1 VIREKETAAD
11 VHAEIMRRASYLD
24 CCAHHEVLKGGS
36 MVGIDFGKPLFTREE
51 IQRKIQELGSRIST
65 EYTEKDLLVVG
76 VLKGALFFMSDL
88 LRSLRIS
95 VRMDFIHCT
104 SSASKGS
111 SPVTMLADMKEDI
124 RGKDVLLVE
133 DIMDSGVTIAYLKN
147 MLLDRGP
154 ASLKVCVLLD
164 KPDRRKVQ
172 IEADYAGFR
181 IPNKYVVGYGLDYKD
196 RYRNLPYIAV
206 MPHDEREGT

>member
-1 VIREKETAAD
+1 
-11 VHAEIMRRASYLD
+11 
-24 CCAHHEVLKGGS
+24 

-51 IQRKIQELGSRIST
+51 IQRKNQEIGLRISAD
-65 EYTEKDLLVVG
+65 YAEKDLLVVG

-104 SSASKGS
+104 SSSKGEDGN
-111 SPVTMLADMKEDI
+111 PVRMLCDMKEDI
-124 RGKDVLLVE
+124 SGKHVLLVE
-133 DIMDSGVTIAYLKN
+133 DIMDSGVTLNYLKQ
-147 MLLDRGP
+147 MLLERKP

-164 KPDRRKVQ
+164 KAERRLVP
-172 IEADYAGFR
+172 IEADYVGFR

-206 MPHDEREGT
+206 LPMEER

>member
-1 VIREKETAAD
+1 
-11 VHAEIMRRASYLD
+11 
-24 CCAHHEVLKGGS
+24 

-65 EYTEKDLLVVG
+65 EYAEKDLLVVG

-133 DIMDSGVTIAYLKN
+133 DIMDSGVTIDHLKK

-154 ASLKVCVLLD
+154 ATLKVCVLLD

-181 IPNKYVVGYGLDYKD
+181 IPNKYVVGYGLDYQD

-206 MPHDEREGT
+206 LPHDEREGTRG

>member
-1 VIREKETAAD
+1 
-11 VHAEIMRRASYLD
+11 
-24 CCAHHEVLKGGS
+24 

-65 EYTEKDLLVVG
+65 EYAEKDLLVVG

-133 DIMDSGVTIAYLKN
+133 DIMDSGVTVDYLKK

-164 KPDRRKVQ
+164 KPDRRKVR

-206 MPHDEREGT
+206 LPLDERDGTRG

>member
-1 VIREKETAAD
+1 
-11 VHAEIMRRASYLD
+11 
-24 CCAHHEVLKGGS
+24 
-36 MVGIDFGKPLFTREE
+36 MVGIDFGKPLFTSEE
-51 IQRKIQELGSRIST
+51 IQRKIHELGSRISAD
-65 EYTEKDLLVVG
+65 YADKDLLVVG

-95 VRMDFIHCT
+95 VCMDFMHVT
-104 SSASKGS
+104 SASAKDKH
-111 SPVTMLADMKEDI
+111 PVQILADMKQDI
-124 RGKDVLLVE
+124 KGMHILLVE
-133 DIMDSGVTIAYLKN
+133 DIMDSGVTVDYIKK

-164 KPDRRKVQ
+164 KPDRRQVQ

-181 IPNKYVVGYGLDYKD
+181 IPNKYVVGYGLDYRD

-206 MPHDEREGT
+206 LPLEERQGH

>member
-1 VIREKETAAD
+1 
-11 VHAEIMRRASYLD
+11 
-24 CCAHHEVLKGGS
+24 

-51 IQRKIQELGSRIST
+51 IQRKIQELGSRISSD
-65 EYTEKDLLVVG
+65 YADKDLLVIG
-76 VLKGALFFMSDL
+76 VLKGAIFFMSDL

-104 SSASKGS
+104 SSSSKGKGTN
-111 SPVTMLADMKEDI
+111 PVQMICDIKEDI
-124 RGKDVLLVE
+124 RGKHVLLVE
-133 DIMDSGVTIAYLKN
+133 DIVDSGITLQYLRQ
-147 MLLDRGP
+147 MLVERGP

-164 KPDRRKVQ
+164 KPDRRQVQ
-172 IEADYAGFR
+172 IEADYPGFR

-206 MPHDEREGT
+206 LPMEERQNP

>member
-1 VIREKETAAD
+1 
-11 VHAEIMRRASYLD
+11 
-24 CCAHHEVLKGGS
+24 

-65 EYTEKDLLVVG
+65 EYAEKDLLVVG

-104 SSASKGS
+104 SCASKGGG
-111 SPVTMLADMKEDI
+111 PVTMLADMKEDI

-133 DIMDSGVTIAYLKN
+133 DIMDSGVTIDYLKK

-206 MPHDEREGT
+206 LPLDEREGPRG

>member
-1 VIREKETAAD
+1 
-11 VHAEIMRRASYLD
+11 
-24 CCAHHEVLKGGS
+24 

-65 EYTEKDLLVVG
+65 EYAEKDLLVVG

-133 DIMDSGVTIAYLKN
+133 DIMDSGVTIDYLKK
-147 MLLDRGP
+147 MLLERGP

-164 KPDRRKVQ
+164 KPDRRKVR

-181 IPNKYVVGYGLDYKD
+181 IPNKYVVGYGLDYQD

-206 MPHDEREGT
+206 LPHDEREGARG

>member
-1 VIREKETAAD
+1 
-11 VHAEIMRRASYLD
+11 
-24 CCAHHEVLKGGS
+24 
-36 MVGIDFGKPLFTREE
+36 MVGIDFGKPLFTSEE
-51 IQRKIQELGSRIST
+51 IQRKIHELGSRIST
-65 EYTEKDLLVVG
+65 DYADKDLIVVG

-104 SSASKGS
+104 SCS
-111 SPVTMLADMKEDI
+111 SRSRDGNPVLMLADMKEEI
-124 RGKDVLLVE
+124 RGEHVLLVE
-133 DIMDSGVTIAYLKN
+133 DIMDSGVTVDYLKK

-181 IPNKYVVGYGLDYKD
+181 IPNKYVVGYGLDYQD

-206 MPHDEREGT
+206 LPLEERQAT

>member
-1 VIREKETAAD
+1 
-11 VHAEIMRRASYLD
+11 
-24 CCAHHEVLKGGS
+24 

-51 IQRKIQELGSRIST
+51 IQRKIQEIGSRIST
-65 EYTEKDLLVVG
+65 DYADKDVLVVG

-104 SSASKGS
+104 SSATKGKGGC
-111 SPVTMLADMKEDI
+111 PVDMMCDVRENI
-124 RGKDVLLVE
+124 EGKHVLLVE
-133 DIMDSGVTIAYLKN
+133 DIMDSGVTIDYLKK
-147 MLLDRGP
+147 MLLERGP

-164 KPDRRKVQ
+164 KNERRTVP

-206 MPHDEREGT
+206 LPVEERQAL

>member
-1 VIREKETAAD
+1 
-11 VHAEIMRRASYLD
+11 
-24 CCAHHEVLKGGS
+24 

-65 EYTEKDLLVVG
+65 EYAEKDLLVVG

-104 SSASKGS
+104 SSASRGS

-133 DIMDSGVTIAYLKN
+133 DIMDSGVTIDYLKK

-206 MPHDEREGT
+206 LPLDEREGTRG

>member
-1 VIREKETAAD
+1 
-11 VHAEIMRRASYLD
+11 
-24 CCAHHEVLKGGS
+24 
-36 MVGIDFGKPLFTREE
+36 MVGIDFGKPLFTSEE
-51 IQRKIQELGSRIST
+51 IQRKIQELGTRISAD
-65 EYTEKDLLVVG
+65 YADKDLLVVG

-95 VRMDFIHCT
+95 VRMDFMHC
-104 SSASKGS
+104 SSCSSKGKGVQMMS
-111 SPVTMLADMKEDI
+111 DMKEDVK
-124 RGKDVLLVE
+124 GKHVLLVE
-133 DIMDSGVTIAYLKN
+133 DIMDSGLTLDYLKKN
-147 MLLDRGP
+147 LLEREP

-164 KPDRRKVQ
+164 KAERRQIQ

-206 MPHDEREGT
+206 LPVEERQAQ

>member
-1 VIREKETAAD
+1 
-11 VHAEIMRRASYLD
+11 
-24 CCAHHEVLKGGS
+24 
-36 MVGIDFGKPLFTREE
+36 MVGIDFGNPLFTREE
-51 IQRKIQELGSRIST
+51 IQRKIQELGLRVST
-65 EYTEKDLLVVG
+65 DYFDKDLIAVG

-104 SSASKGS
+104 SSATKGQGGN
-111 SPVTMLADMKEDI
+111 PVRMLCDMKEDI
-124 RGKDVLLVE
+124 KGKHVLLIE
-133 DIMDSGVTIAYLKN
+133 DIMDSGVTIDYLKK
-147 MLLDRGP
+147 MLLERGP

-164 KPDRRKVQ
+164 KTDRRQVP

-206 MPHDEREGT
+206 LPMEERQVP

>member
-1 VIREKETAAD
+1 
-11 VHAEIMRRASYLD
+11 
-24 CCAHHEVLKGGS
+24 

-65 EYTEKDLLVVG
+65 DYAETDVLVVG
-76 VLKGALFFMSDL
+76 VLKGALFFVSDL

-104 SSASKGS
+104 SSASKS
-111 SPVTMLADMKEDI
+111 ASPVTILADMKEDI
-124 RGKDVLLVE
+124 RDKHILLVE
-133 DIMDSGVTIAYLKN
+133 DIMDSGVTVDYLKR
-147 MLLDRGP
+147 MLLERGP

-172 IEADYAGFR
+172 IEAEYAGFR
-181 IPNKYVVGYGLDYKD
+181 IPNKYVVGYGLDYKE

-206 MPHDEREGT
+206 MPHDEREER

>member
-1 VIREKETAAD
+1 
-11 VHAEIMRRASYLD
+11 
-24 CCAHHEVLKGGS
+24 

-65 EYTEKDLLVVG
+65 EYAERDLLVVG

-133 DIMDSGVTIAYLKN
+133 DIMDSGVTIDYLKK

-181 IPNKYVVGYGLDYKD
+181 IPNKYVVGYGLDYQD

-206 MPHDEREGT
+206 LPHDEREGTRG

>member
-1 VIREKETAAD
+1 
-11 VHAEIMRRASYLD
+11 
-24 CCAHHEVLKGGS
+24 

-51 IQRKIQELGSRIST
+51 IQRKIQELGNRVSAD
-65 EYTEKDLLVVG
+65 YAEKDVLVVA
-76 VLKGALFFMSDL
+76 VLKGALFFVSDL

-104 SSASKGS
+104 SSSK
-111 SPVTMLADMKEDI
+111 SPDGNPVHILADMQENVH
-124 RGKDVLLVE
+124 GKDVLLVE
-133 DIMDSGVTIAYLKN
+133 DIMDSGVTIDYLKKR
-147 MLLDRGP
+147 LLAQGP

-164 KPDRRKVQ
+164 KPDRRKVA

-181 IPNKYVVGYGLDYKD
+181 IPNKYVVGYGLDYQD

-206 MPHDEREGT
+206 LPHEERGA

>member
-1 VIREKETAAD
+1 
-11 VHAEIMRRASYLD
+11 
-24 CCAHHEVLKGGS
+24 
-36 MVGIDFGKPLFTREE
+36 
-51 IQRKIQELGSRIST
+51 
-65 EYTEKDLLVVG
+65 
-76 VLKGALFFMSDL
+76 
-88 LRSLRIS
+88 
-95 VRMDFIHCT
+95 MDFIHCT

-133 DIMDSGVTIAYLKN
+133 DIMDSGVTIDYLKK

-181 IPNKYVVGYGLDYKD
+181 IPNKYVVGYGLDYQD

-206 MPHDEREGT
+206 LPHEEREGTRG

>member
-1 VIREKETAAD
+1 
-11 VHAEIMRRASYLD
+11 
-24 CCAHHEVLKGGS
+24 

-51 IQRKIQELGSRIST
+51 IQRKIQEIGSRVST
-65 EYTEKDLLVVG
+65 DYADKDVIAVG

-104 SSASKGS
+104 SSATKGGDAN
-111 SPVTMLADMKEDI
+111 PVRMMCDMKEDI
-124 RGKDVLLVE
+124 NGKHVLLIE
-133 DIMDSGVTIAYLKN
+133 DIMDSGVTIDYLKK
-147 MLLDRGP
+147 MLLARQP

-164 KPDRRKVQ
+164 KTGRRKVP

-206 MPHDEREGT
+206 LPMEERQAR

>member
-1 VIREKETAAD
+1 
-11 VHAEIMRRASYLD
+11 M
-24 CCAHHEVLKGGS
+24 EVYN
-36 MVGIDFGKPLFTREE
+36 MVGIDFGKPLFTTEE
-51 IQRKIQELGSRIST
+51 IQRKIHELGARISAD
-65 EYTEKDLLVVG
+65 YADKDLLVVG
-76 VLKGALFFMSDL
+76 VLKGAIFFMSDL

-104 SSASKGS
+104 SSSSKGKVGD
-111 SPVTMLADMKEDI
+111 PVRMFCDIKEDI
-124 RGKDVLLVE
+124 RGKHVLLVE
-133 DIMDSGVTIAYLKN
+133 DIVDSGVTLRYLRQ
-147 MLLDRGP
+147 MLQERGP

-164 KPDRRKVQ
+164 KAERRQTQ

-206 MPHDEREGT
+206 LPVEQREG

>member
-1 VIREKETAAD
+1 
-11 VHAEIMRRASYLD
+11 
-24 CCAHHEVLKGGS
+24 
-36 MVGIDFGKPLFTREE
+36 MVGIDFGRPLFTSEE
-51 IQRKIQELGSRIST
+51 IQRKIHELGSRISQD
-65 EYTEKDLLVVG
+65 YADKDLLVIG

-104 SSASKGS
+104 SSSKRPDGH
-111 SPVTMLADMKEDI
+111 PVLILADMQEDV

-133 DIMDSGVTIAYLKN
+133 DIMDSGLTIKYLRN
-147 MLLDRGP
+147 RLEAQGP

-181 IPNKYVVGYGLDYKD
+181 IPNKYVVGYGLDYQD

-206 MPHDEREGT
+206 LPLDEQAG

>member
-1 VIREKETAAD
+1 
-11 VHAEIMRRASYLD
+11 
-24 CCAHHEVLKGGS
+24 

-65 EYTEKDLLVVG
+65 EYAEKDLLVVG

-133 DIMDSGVTIAYLKN
+133 DIMDSGVTIDYLKK

-206 MPHDEREGT
+206 LPHEERDGTPG